1 LLATGKQS
9 RHLTV
14 PLGENGKLGKDRLQI
29 GPDLSVA
36 ADRSAE
42 LEVFD
47 DREAVANL
55 SPLWNQGSTEP
66 NDVAARDAID

>member
-42 LEVFD
+42 VFD
-47 DREAVANL
+47 DREAGENL
-55 SPLWNQGSTEP
+55 PPFWNQRSAEP